1 MQTRYGRMLF
11 MVKQA
16 IRFGFYTFKINYHNT
31 ACRFSVVRIEDTTN
45 IKFTMS
51 YLRGGAWGEAEPC
64 TPDLFMEAVGVLV
77 RMQEA
82 R

>member
-16 IRFGFYTFKINYHNT
+16 LCFGFYNFKTHYHNVL
-31 ACRFSVVRIEDTTN
+31 CRFSVTRIEDTPN
-45 IKFTMS
+45 IKFTMA
-51 YLRGGAWGEAEPC
+51 YLRDGVWGPEEPC

-82 R
+82 T